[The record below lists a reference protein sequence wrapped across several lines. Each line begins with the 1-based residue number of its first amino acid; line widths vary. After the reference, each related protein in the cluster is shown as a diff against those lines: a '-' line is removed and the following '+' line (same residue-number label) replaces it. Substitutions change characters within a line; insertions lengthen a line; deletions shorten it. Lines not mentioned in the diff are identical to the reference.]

1 MIKGFDAAPRR
12 FYKTVDVAPAAD
24 ELGGFA
30 VRLDARTPKSPK
42 GSALVLPT
50 QALAQLVAAEWDA
63 QGEAILLP
71 QMTATRRAFTA
82 IDQVPAVREALAD
95 EIARYAGS
103 DVLCYR
109 ADAPSA
115 LAGRQASMWDPLLDW
130 AAADLG
136 IRLEPTNGVVHRPQP
151 AQALARVRELAVAQ
165 SDMGLTALGEATA
178 LLGSAVLA
186 LALSRGRLTG
196 QAALELSRLDEL
208 FQIEQWG
215 VDEEAA
221 QRVAGHEREAA
232 GLQAW
237 FEALDKSP
245 SS

>member
-1 MIKGFDAAPRR
+1 
-12 FYKTVDVAPAAD
+12 
-24 ELGGFA
+24 
-30 VRLDARTPKSPK
+30 
-42 GSALVLPT
+42 
-50 QALAQLVAAEWDA
+50 
-63 QGEAILLP
+63 
-71 QMTATRRAFTA
+71 
-82 IDQVPAVREALAD
+82 
-95 EIARYAGS
+95 
-103 DVLCYR
+103 
-109 ADAPSA
+109 
-115 LAGRQASMWDPLLDW
+115 MWDPLLDW

-196 QAALELSRLDEL
+196 RAALELSRLDEL

-221 QRVAGHEREAA
+221 QRIAGHEREAA